1 MEGVEGRLT
10 RRSAEAGVGDR
21 CHRVHGVKS
30 LTAGTPTLTATPT
43 KGHTTK
49 GHTMSSRASH
59 RTMIS
64 LATEGARREARKGV
78 RVRLGAGAAE
88 GEGEGEGVG
97 LDGRHLPLPRSRR

>member
-21 CHRVHGVKS
+21 CHRVHGVNS
-30 LTAGTPTLTATPT
+30 LTAGTPTLTATP
-43 KGHTTK
+43 TK

-78 RVRLGAGAAE
+78 RVRLGAGK
-88 GEGEGEGVG
+88 GEGVGVG